1 MDVVKFSEVTAITYL
16 SSRNGTEKSQI
27 KNVNFTKLIILFICS
42 VGRAEGLR
50 AKQQFFRT
58 RPQDSFVAE
67 GGRAIISCV
76 IGNLGGRVQWT
87 KDGLTL
93 GKIRG

>member
-1 MDVVKFSEVTAITYL
+1 MGNVFIIDIKIKKKQKIFIINFFLVEL
-16 SSRNGTEKSQI
+16 SSGERT
-27 KNVNFTKLIILFICS
+27 
-42 VGRAEGLR
+42 R
-50 AKQQFFRT
+50 QQFFRT
-58 RPQDSFVAE
+58 RPQDKFVSE

-93 GKIRG
+93 GM